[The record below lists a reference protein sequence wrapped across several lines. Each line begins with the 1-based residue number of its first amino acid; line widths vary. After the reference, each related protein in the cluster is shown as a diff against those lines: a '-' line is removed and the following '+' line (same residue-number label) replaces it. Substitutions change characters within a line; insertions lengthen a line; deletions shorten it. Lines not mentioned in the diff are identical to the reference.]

1 MKRGSQAGMKR
12 PTTTLAVT
20 ETQQRKQ
27 ALKEIATE
35 YAPQCTSRSVE
46 YAEFHG
52 DLPLYRRLRRRAKEA
67 GLIFEYYEN
76 SRGFHICLM
85 TRDLSDYSY

>member
-1 MKRGSQAGMKR
+1 MKR
-12 PTTTLAVT
+12 PTTNIAVT
-20 ETQQRKQ
+20 ETQLRKQ
-27 ALKEIATE
+27 ALKQIAID
-35 YAPQCTSRSVE
+35 YAPQCVSRSIE
-46 YAEFHG
+46 YAEFCG

-67 GLIFEYYEN
+67 GLIFDYYEN

>member
-1 MKRGSQAGMKR
+1 MKR

-27 ALKEIATE
+27 ALKQIVTD
-35 YAPQCTSRSVE
+35 YAPQCTSHSVE
-46 YAEFHG
+46 YAEFCG
-52 DLPLYRRLRRRAKEA
+52 DLPLHRRLRRRAKEA